1 MAVSKEWSSTIR
13 KVELTNEQIN
23 TLVCYILR
31 TTQYRKGEREAWEEL
46 AKEMN
51 EDGTPKF
58 KNAKSNA
65 EYYVELED
73 KLEEIRKVLDGVHGI
88 V

>member
-1 MAVSKEWSSTIR
+1 MN
-13 KVELTNEQIN
+13 VELTQEQVN
-23 TLVCYILR
+23 TLVCYILM
-31 TTQYRKGEREAWEEL
+31 TTQHREKEREAWEEL

-65 EYYVELED
+65 EYYA
-73 KLEEIRKVLDGVHGI
+73 KLEEKLTEIKIILDNAR
-88 V
+88 

>member
-1 MAVSKEWSSTIR
+1 M
-13 KVELTNEQIN
+13 KVELTQEQVN
-23 TLVCYILR
+23 TLVCYILM
-31 TTQYRKGEREAWEEL
+31 TTQHREKEREAWEEL

-65 EYYVELED
+65 EYYA
-73 KLEEIRKVLDGVHGI
+73 KLEEKLTEIKIILDNARWTNVHLFI
-88 V
+88 YNI

>member
-1 MAVSKEWSSTIR
+1 M
-13 KVELTNEQIN
+13 KVELTQEQVN
-23 TLVCYILR
+23 TLVCYILM
-31 TTQYRKGEREAWEEL
+31 TTQHREKEKEAWEEL

-65 EYYVELED
+65 EYYT
-73 KLEEIRKVLDGVHGI
+73 KLEEKLTEIKIILDNAR
-88 V
+88 

>member
-1 MAVSKEWSSTIR
+1 M
-13 KVELTNEQIN
+13 KVELTQEQVN
-23 TLVCYILR
+23 TLVCYILM
-31 TTQYRKGEREAWEEL
+31 TTQHREKEREAWEEL

-65 EYYVELED
+65 EYYA
-73 KLEEIRKVLDGVHGI
+73 KLEEKLTEIKIILDNAR
-88 V
+88 